1 MCGAPRLWVE
11 RSLRPPRCVSTGPVV
26 RLALTWTPMWLS
38 VGNRDETDDDV
49 WNERR
54 SRAAR
59 TLSDSLSSSAGRVD
73 EFVDESGNPLLI
85 LGD

>member
-1 MCGAPRLWVE
+1 MMTFGMK
-11 RSLRPPRCVSTGPVV
+11 G
-26 RLALTWTPMWLS
+26 
-38 VGNRDETDDDV
+38 GH
-49 WNERR
+49 
-54 SRAAR
+54 AR